1 MGKCDARRKAAAGGH
16 RIMSGN
22 MEGDEKFSGPR
33 GLRVS
38 TARLDETAAFP
49 FIEVSG
55 TPRNVGLQ
63 YGRKAAERI
72 HRSIALYQRLFAG
85 KGIDWTLA
93 RASTA
98 GFAARIELAYPRI
111 AEEMRALAEGAD
123 VPYEDIVAINSRTEL
138 LHGTFG
144 KPRTDTDDID
154 GCTGAVVL
162 PPSSREGHLI
172 HAQNWDWRDECAE
185 SSIVLKIAPDLGPTL
200 LVFAEA
206 GMLASAGFNNMGLAV
221 STNHLECEQDAKRE
235 GVPGAIIRRQILAQ
249 ASFGS
254 AIETVLKA
262 ERGFSTNFMIS
273 HREGEAIDLE
283 ATPDQVFWLTPEDD
297 LLVHADHFISI
308 PARSL
313 VRDLSLLTSADSLY
327 RDKRVRRYLARDR
340 GRVTLSTIQAALQ
353 DRFGAPRAV
362 CRAPQA
368 GKSTSTV
375 ATVIMDTTAQ
385 IMWVSPRPYGPH
397 KFTEYRLP

>member
-1 MGKCDARRKAAAGGH
+1 M
-16 RIMSGN
+16 
-22 MEGDEKFSGPR
+22 
-33 GLRVS
+33 S
-38 TARLDETAAFP
+38 TARLEETAAFP
-49 FIEVSG
+49 FVEVSG

-63 YGRKAAERI
+63 YGRKAAGRI
-72 HRSIALYQRLFAG
+72 HRSIELNQRIFAA
-85 KGIDWTLA
+85 KGVEWTLA
-93 RASTA
+93 RATAA
-98 GFAARIELAYPRI
+98 GFAVRIEQAYPRI

-123 VPYEDIVAINSRTEL
+123 VPFEDIVAINSRTEL
-138 LHGTFG
+138 LHGSFG
-144 KPRTDTDDID
+144 KARTEADDID

-162 PPSSREGHLI
+162 PPTTREGHLV

-185 SSIVLKIAPDLGPTL
+185 SAIVLKISPDAGPAM

-206 GMLASAGFNNMGLAV
+206 GVMAAVGFNSTGLAV
-221 STNHLECEQDAKRE
+221 STNHLECEQDGKRE
-235 GVPGAIIRRQILAQ
+235 GMPSAIVRRQVLAQ
-249 ASFGS
+249 HSFGG

-273 HREGEAIDLE
+273 HREGEGVDLE

-297 LLVHADHFISI
+297 VLVHANHFVSA
-308 PARSL
+308 PARTL

-327 RDKRVRRYLARDR
+327 RDKRVRRYLVRDR

-362 CRAPQA
+362 CRAPEP
-368 GKSTSTV
+368 GKSSSTV

-385 IMWVSPRPYGPH
+385 IMWVAPRPYGPH